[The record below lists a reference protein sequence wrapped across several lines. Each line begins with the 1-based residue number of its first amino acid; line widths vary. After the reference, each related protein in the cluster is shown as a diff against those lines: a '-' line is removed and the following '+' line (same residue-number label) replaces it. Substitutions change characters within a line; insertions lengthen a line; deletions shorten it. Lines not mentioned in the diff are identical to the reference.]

1 MRLEQTQHLQTETLF
16 LIIAAA
22 ILAFGVAAFQ
32 YFYKATYNN
41 SRSKIYAFIRFLSVF
56 GLLFLLINPTY
67 KQVTYLNVKPS
78 LAIAVDNT
86 ASIAYLKYD
95 DQSRTLVSR
104 FRESEPL
111 HEAFDVQ
118 FYSFGQE
125 FNRLDSLNF
134 IEKQTNISNVLRRL
148 DDIYGEEI
156 APVVLLTDGNQTYG
170 EAYQYLSKNLN
181 QQIYPVI
188 LGDTIVYDDLKLGQ
202 VNVNRYAY
210 INNKF
215 PVEIFATYNGNNT
228 VSSQLSV
235 SSGGKIIHTERVTF
249 NPEKA
254 SQVFNLLLPATGVGV
269 RQYEVQIASTPA
281 EKNTKNNSK
290 SFAIEVIDQ
299 KTNVLIISS
308 ITHPDV
314 GMLKKSIE
322 SNRLRTVTFS
332 TPSES
337 IGVLDDYELIVLYQP
352 DTRFKNVYERL
363 SSLAKNSITISGAS
377 TDWNAVNTFQTTIN
391 QEITGQLEDVQGE
404 LNVNFSA
411 FVIDDIGFSDF
422 PPLKTSFGDVT
433 FKTEVDVAM
442 MQTVGSLNTKNPLIA
457 TTDSNGQREVYILG
471 EGLWRWRAQS
481 FINKRS
487 FEDFDNF
494 IDNLVQYAA
503 SNKKKSRLN
512 IDYESFYYGNG
523 DITLYAQ
530 YFDKNYTFDARA
542 LLSIRVVHEE
552 TKKVTEIPFLLKKN
566 TYQVAMDNLAPGNY
580 KFTVSVTDQGLAR
593 SGSFTIIPFEI
604 EQQFLNANVT
614 QLRTLASNT
623 QATLYTSAKV
633 DQLIANLLQDLRYKP
648 VQKSNEKIVPLI
660 DWKWLLFII
669 TLLLSIEW
677 FMRKY
682 NGLT

>member
-1 MRLEQTQHLQTETLF
+1 MQTETLF
-16 LIIAAA
+16 LIIGAA
-22 ILAFGVAAFQ
+22 ILALGIAAFQ
-32 YFYKATYNN
+32 YFYKATYKT
-41 SRSKIYAFIRFLSVF
+41 SRNKIYAFIRFLSVF

-67 KQVTYLNVKPS
+67 KQVTYAIVKPS

-86 ASIAYLKYD
+86 ASIAYLQYD
-95 DQSRTLVSR
+95 DQSRALVSR

-111 HEAFDVQ
+111 QEAFDVQ
-118 FYSFGQE
+118 FYSFGQK

-134 IEKQTNISNVLRRL
+134 TDKQTNISNVLRSL
-148 DDIYGEEI
+148 DDIYGAEV

-170 EAYQYLSKNLN
+170 EAYQYLSKNIN
-181 QQIYPVI
+181 QQIYPVV

-215 PVEIFATYNGNNT
+215 PVEIFATYNGGNT

-235 SSGGKIIHTERVTF
+235 SSGGKIVHSERVVF
-249 NPEKA
+249 SPEKA

-269 RQYEVQIASTPA
+269 RQYAIQLSPNTS
-281 EKNTKNNSK
+281 EKNTKNNNK
-290 SFAIEVIDQ
+290 NFAIEVIDQ
-299 KTNVLIISS
+299 KTNVLIVSS
-308 ITHPDV
+308 ITHPDM

-332 TPSES
+332 TPLES
-337 IGVLDDYELIVLYQP
+337 IGKLNDYELIILYQP
-352 DTRFKNVYERL
+352 DARFKNVYERL
-363 SSLAKNSITISGAS
+363 SSLAKNSITIAGAS

-411 FVIDDIGFSDF
+411 FVIDDIGFSNF
-422 PPLKTSFGDVT
+422 PPLKTSFGDVN
-433 FKTEVDVAM
+433 FKTEVDVALT
-442 MQTVGSLNTKNPLIA
+442 QTIGSLQTENPLIA
-457 TTDSNGQREVYILG
+457 TTDTNGQREVYILG

-523 DITLYAQ
+523 DVTLYAQ

-542 LLSIRVVHEE
+542 RLSIRVVNEE
-552 TKKVTEIPFLLKKN
+552 TKKVTDIPLLLKKN
-566 TYQVAMDNLAPGNY
+566 TYQVAMNNLEPGSY
-580 KFTVSVTDQGLAR
+580 KFTVSVIDQGLAR
-593 SGSFTIIPFEI
+593 SGSFTIVPFEI

-614 QLRTLASNT
+614 ELRAMASNT
-623 QATLYTSAKV
+623 SGSLYTSAAA
-633 DQLIANLLQDLRYKP
+633 DQLITDLIQDVRYKP
-648 VQKSNEKIVPLI
+648 VQKSTEKIVPLI

-669 TLLLSIEW
+669 ALLLSIEW